1 MEKKKLYWG
10 YGYKVVYD
18 VASSLKAKVS
28 SVLKE
33 KAMSGSHLGLILC
46 FLYKANFLWQTLE
59 M

>member
-33 KAMSGSHLGLILC
+33 KSYL
-46 FLYKANFLWQTLE
+46 
-59 M
+59 